1 MHCMKE
7 RLDQAMFAQCDGDGQ
22 QGKTDIEK
30 RDFKANKQ
38 REIVEKRRH
47 LTERVH
53 SGASPSC
60 SNRAEAALKGCIA
73 SKDTRIV
80 RVHEEAGNIAGPN
93 E

>member
-1 MHCMKE
+1 MKE
-7 RLDQAMFAQCDGDGQ
+7 RLDQAMIAQCDGDGQ

-30 RDFKANKQ
+30 RDFKAINRK
-38 REIVEKRRH
+38 IVEKRRH

-73 SKDTRIV
+73 SKDIRIV
-80 RVHEEAGNIAGPN
+80 RVHEVARDIAGRN